1 MLALLSDDNA
11 TEKLRDSCQRVLAQ
25 SAVDMEE
32 LVAVPSLLPFLISRD
47 MLNKG
52 EVEEL
57 QNTSLYPTAGARCI
71 KLATCIP
78 NKAKNALERFYLS
91 LMDSCGRPGLGQ
103 HYHLANNI
111 RQQGKELYLYM
122 IGCNLQL
129 R

>member
-1 MLALLSDDNA
+1 M
-11 TEKLRDSCQRVLAQ
+11 
-25 SAVDMEE
+25 
-32 LVAVPSLLPFLISRD
+32 SRD

-57 QNTSLYPTAGARCI
+57 QNMRLYLTASARCI

-91 LMDSCGRPGLGQ
+91 LMDSCGRAGLGQ

-111 RQQGKELYLYM
+111 RQRGKDVLYLTLQTP
-122 IGCNLQL
+122 GCEEGSGDTQYTFLFQTAKNLL
-129 R
+129 PEVYVLE

>member
-1 MLALLSDDNA
+1 MTRLALLSDENA
-11 TEKLRDSCQRVLAQ
+11 TEKLHSSCQQVLAQ
-25 SAVDMEE
+25 SAVDMEDMIT
-32 LVAVPSLLPFLISRD
+32 VPSLLPFLISRG

-57 QNTSLYPTAGARCI
+57 QNTTLYTTVSARCI

-91 LMDSCGRPGLGQ
+91 LMDSCGRAGLGQ

-111 RQQGKELYLYM
+111 RQRGKELYLYM
-122 IGCNLQL
+122 IGCSLI
-129 R
+129 